1 MGSSLKSIQ
10 GQSRVATRVSKNSTR
25 SWEKRQD
32 GPLGFFQSLVS
43 VPSWGEREICLFH
56 AVHAEGPREPS
67 GLGESGSSSLYHG
80 TSLGRCGWG
89 SALGGALIKSSQAL
103 GSTPGGPVTPS
114 LHVSF
119 CIIHLPKGEED
130 AVKDRGVP
138 QQGHSLYEWA
148 SAASLPPRLA
158 LSPLLRR

>member
-67 GLGESGSSSLYHG
+67 GLGELRFKQPLPRHKPWPVWVGLCFRRCSNQKFPGPGLHPWWAGDTFSACVFLYHPPAQG
-80 TSLGRCGWG
+80 RGGRCEGPRG
-89 SALGGALIKSSQAL
+89 PAARAL
-103 GSTPGGPVTPS
+103 PV
-114 LHVSF
+114 
-119 CIIHLPKGEED
+119 
-130 AVKDRGVP
+130 
-138 QQGHSLYEWA
+138 
-148 SAASLPPRLA
+148 
-158 LSPLLRR
+158 